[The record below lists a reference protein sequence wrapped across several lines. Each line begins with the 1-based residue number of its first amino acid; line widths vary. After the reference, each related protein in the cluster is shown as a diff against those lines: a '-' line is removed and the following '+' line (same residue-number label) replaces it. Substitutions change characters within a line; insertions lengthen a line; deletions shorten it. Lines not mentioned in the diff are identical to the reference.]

1 MLPRSAAPALGPLA
15 RAIHELLQIQTEWLQ
30 ERVAGQG
37 GQSAALQGTGRAQTC
52 GIKFT
57 SLAVFAPVAEIETV
71 HHHIRAAL
79 FRIVCNV
86 TMNWN
91 KGSLWRF
98 AT

>member
-1 MLPRSAAPALGPLA
+1 MFAMLPRSAAPALGPLA

-79 FRIVCNV
+79 FR
-86 TMNWN
+86 
-91 KGSLWRF
+91 GSLWRF